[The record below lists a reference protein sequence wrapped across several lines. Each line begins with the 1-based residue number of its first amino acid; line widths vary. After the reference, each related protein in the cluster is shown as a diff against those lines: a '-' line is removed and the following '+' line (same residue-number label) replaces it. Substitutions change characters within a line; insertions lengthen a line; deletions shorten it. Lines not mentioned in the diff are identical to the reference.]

1 MKELQRPKLEVYR
14 VCEAKPIIFAL
25 QIKSVLFNSLTYLIF
40 LPLVVL
46 LYYLIPAR
54 FRWVLLLISSYFF
67 YAYWKWEF
75 LFLILISTAVD
86 YIASNQI
93 QRLKQAWA
101 RKAWLM
107 LSIATNLG
115 LLFSF
120 KYLKLFLPPK
130 ELMHLS
136 IKAAESPMLGEL
148 QYALY
153 LVIPVGIS
161 FYTFQTMSYTL
172 DVYWRK
178 VSAEKHLGKFALFV
192 CFFPQLVAGPIE
204 RFSKLRPQLNG
215 TQLFKNENLINGARL
230 ILFGFFLKLCI
241 ADNLAQ
247 TVNPVYEHPE
257 LYNSWQVVLGT
268 FLFGLQIYGD
278 FAGYSLI
285 AQGSALLLGIK
296 LIDNFRTPYL
306 SASISEFWSR
316 WHISLSTWFRDYLY
330 IPLGGNRTKWHRWII
345 NIMLVFAISGFW
357 HGAEWTFLIWGAIHG
372 LLYLIER
379 ALKSS
384 GVQLGRLRILA
395 GLSTFLSVSLAWVF
409 FRATDMQNVKSI
421 WMSIAS
427 NSGQEQLYFSEYLIL
442 PAAIFL
448 FFEFILYNGRFDHW
462 IGTKK
467 SYTRWLVYAILLF
480 CITVLGGAVNHPFI
494 YFQF

>member
-1 MKELQRPKLEVYR
+1 M
-14 VCEAKPIIFAL
+14 
-25 QIKSVLFNSLTYLIF
+25 
-40 LPLVVL
+40 
-46 LYYLIPAR
+46 
-54 FRWVLLLISSYFF
+54 LLLIASYFF
-67 YAYWKWEF
+67 YAYWKWEY
-75 LFLILISTAVD
+75 LVLILISTGVD
-86 YIASNQI
+86 FIASNQI
-93 QRLKQAWA
+93 QRLKQLWS
-101 RKAWLM
+101 RRIWLL
-107 LSIATNLG
+107 LSISTNLG
-115 LLFSF
+115 LLFLF

-178 VSAEKHLGKFALFV
+178 VKAEKHLGKFALFV

-204 RFSKLRPQLNG
+204 RFSRLRPQLNG
-215 TQLFKNENLINGARL
+215 TQLFNSENIKNGIRL

-247 TVNPVYEHPE
+247 TVNPVYENPE
-257 LYNSWQVVLGT
+257 LFGSLQLLIGT

-296 LIDNFRTPYL
+296 LIDNFKNPYL
-306 SASISEFWSR
+306 STSISEFWSR

-330 IPLGGNRTKWHRWII
+330 ISLGGNRTKWYRWIL

-357 HGAEWTFLIWGAIHG
+357 HGAEWTFLIWGGIHG

-379 ALKSS
+379 LLKPFSMSGKVYKMAS
-384 GVQLGRLRILA
+384 GVF
-395 GLSTFLSVSLAWVF
+395 TFISVSIAWVF
-409 FRATDMQNVKSI
+409 FRASNMDNVQNI
-421 WMSIAS
+421 WNSMLS
-427 NSGQEQLYFSEYLIL
+427 NKGEEQLYFSDYVII
-442 PAAIFL
+442 PAIIFVL
-448 FFEFILYNGRFDHW
+448 FEALLYNGRFDHW
-462 IGTKK
+462 VSGKK
-467 SYTRWLVYAILLF
+467 APIRWIVYAILLF
-480 CITVLGGAVNHPFI
+480 CIAVLGGAVNHPFI